1 MEGYDTY
8 MAQVAE
14 ISVQD
19 NTIKVHR
26 IVVVADLGRMVNPDI
41 VEGQLQSGIVFGLG
55 ATLQHEITLKNGR
68 VEQTNFHNYPLP
80 RMSDT
85 PPIDVIL
92 VTSTEKPGGVGE
104 PGTSLV
110 APAVANALFAATGK
124 RVRRLP
130 LTPEAIARA

>member
-1 MEGYDTY
+1 
-8 MAQVAE
+8 VA
-14 ISVQD
+14 
-19 NTIKVHR
+19 
-26 IVVVADLGRMVNPDI
+26 ADLGRMVNPDI